1 MSQHEPEAS
10 PEQQEAIRR
19 LLAQARHDEP
29 VPDDVVRRLDT
40 VLSQLA
46 TEGPRAV
53 DPPPP
58 PPYRGTVVDLGA
70 RRRRRVTGLLGAAA
84 AVVVLGV
91 GATQLIDT
99 QAGTDD
105 SADGTAEGSGESF
118 DSGGRPADEGAQP
131 PMPSSEPSAPAAPP
145 PDGAA
150 PDVPPISSQTFA
162 DAVVR
167 LQGRGVEAATVVRD
181 DDLTTAPMF
190 VCDVADFGQG
200 DLVAVRYEGNEAV
213 LAYRPVQG
221 TTQVVDLLQCGS
233 GDVVRSTVIPAQ

>member
-10 PEQQEAIRR
+10 PQQQEAIRR

-29 VPDDVVRRLDT
+29 VPDDVARRLDT

-46 TEGPRAV
+46 AEGTRAV

-58 PPYRGTVVDLGA
+58 PPYQGTVVDLAA

-99 QAGTDD
+99 TGSDD
-105 SADGTAEGSGESF
+105 SSSGDSAGTAEDGGGELAESAP
-118 DSGGRPADEGAQP
+118 S
-131 PMPSSEPSAPAAPP
+131 PMPSREPNSAVPAPSQ
-145 PDGAA
+145 AA
-150 PDVPPISSQTFA
+150 PDVPPISRQTFG
-162 DAVVR
+162 DAVLALR
-167 LQGRGVEAATVVRD
+167 DRGIPEEDVSRD
-181 DDLTTAPMF
+181 DDLTTAPLF
-190 VCDVADFGQG
+190 VCDVADFGEG
-200 DLVAVRYEGNEAV
+200 DLVAVRYEGKEAV

-233 GDVVRSTVIPAQ
+233 GDVLRSKVIPAP